1 MQQEHS
7 QLTFSFLAPGKQV
20 VARFDGGQ
28 ITSDAGLLPLK
39 EFEHKIRYLD
49 RINQAITDPRQSA
62 KVVHEQRTLL
72 SQRLFGII
80 AGYEDCNDHQR
91 LRHDPTF
98 KVITEQTDLTA
109 PLAGQSTL
117 CRLENRIEN
126 ADRSELSDLL
136 IDTYLETKHK
146 KKRAV
151 VLDLDTS
158 DDPCHGQQE
167 LSLFNA
173 HYDNRIYL
181 PLLIYEG
188 HSGHLLKATLR
199 TGKKTSGAEVV
210 KELTPVVD
218 RLKTAK
224 GGAKLSLRA
233 DAEFAA
239 PKLYTYLEAQ
249 NIPYAIGIAGYAVF
263 RQQAQQTLQSAQR
276 AFEQTQKPQKRFGA
290 FFHRAQSWKHKRR
303 IVFKVE
309 VTAQGQNL
317 RFVITS
323 RRAKPKK
330 VFAFYEQRGE
340 CENRI
345 KELKNG
351 FLADR
356 LSCERFGSNC
366 FRLLLHA
373 LAYNLHNLFRRAVNQ
388 SAQIATT
395 RWQLFKIGA
404 YVEITTRR
412 IWFHLSQSWPF
423 ADRFR
428 TVCHAI
434 AALPTLASVG
444 SFGPT

>member
-1 MQQEHS
+1 MQQENS
-7 QLTFSFLAPGKQV
+7 QLTFSFLAPRKQV

-39 EFEHKIRYLD
+39 EFAHKIRYLE
-49 RINQAITDPRQSA
+49 RINQAITDPRQPA

-72 SQRLFGII
+72 GQRLFGII

-98 KVITEQTDLTA
+98 KVITEQEDLTA

-117 CRLENRIEN
+117 CRLENRIEG
-126 ADRSELSDLL
+126 ADVNELAGVL
-136 IDTYLETKHK
+136 IDTFLEARVK
-146 KKRAV
+146 KERALI
-151 VLDLDTS
+151 LDLDTT
-158 DDPCHGQQE
+158 DDPCHGQQQ

-173 HYDNRIYL
+173 HYDNHIYL

-188 HSGHLLKATLR
+188 HSGHLLKAALR
-199 TGKKTSGAEVV
+199 TGKKPGGAEVV
-210 KELTPVVD
+210 TELAPVVE
-218 RLKTAK
+218 RLKAAK
-224 GGAKLSLRA
+224 GGLRLRLRA

-239 PKLYTYLEAQ
+239 PTLYTYLEAQ
-249 NIPYAIGIAGYAVF
+249 NIPYVIGIPGFAAF
-263 RQQAQQTLQSAQR
+263 RKKAKKTLQSAQR
-276 AFEQTQKPQKRFGA
+276 AFAKTQKPQKRFGA
-290 FFHRAQSWKHKRR
+290 FSYRAKSWKRDRR

-309 VTAQGQNL
+309 VTAQGPNL

-323 RRAKPKK
+323 RRSKPKK

-356 LSCERFGSNC
+356 LSCQDFRPNC

-373 LAYNLHNLFRRAVNQ
+373 LAYNLHNRFRRMLQQ
-388 SAQIATT
+388 SAQIETT

-404 YVEITTRR
+404 YVECTTRR
-412 IWFHLSQSWPF
+412 LWFHLSQSWPF

-428 TVCHAI
+428 AVCAAI
-434 AALPTLASVG
+434 AALPALA
-444 SFGPT
+444 PT